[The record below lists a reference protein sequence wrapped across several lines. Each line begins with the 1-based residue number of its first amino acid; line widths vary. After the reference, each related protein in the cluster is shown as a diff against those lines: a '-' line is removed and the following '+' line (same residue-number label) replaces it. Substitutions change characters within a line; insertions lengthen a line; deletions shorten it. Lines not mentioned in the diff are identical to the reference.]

1 MERNRRSRRITA
13 AILLAL
19 LLLLLTACT
28 AGGTTDGGGEEPGPQ
43 EPAEQQEP
51 EEHTEEPTLTPEED
65 PGPEEETA
73 AVPELVWISEYVAG
87 TIEEL
92 ESEFPVTVL
101 YGDTALFYKYTFTAE
116 PIYDEGFITGALDVL
131 AEFLRDFPEG
141 FLQEMYAG
149 DGADH
154 PNHLTFLFT
163 GKLHPEYAG
172 STSNPA
178 AYAYRIGSDQYIVLD
193 VTHDTQLRITL
204 AHESMHTIDAYLD
217 TLTGW
222 DTYPKWSDYLP
233 EGFAYNDSYVGEDGR
248 DYFDTTYTL
257 VSGGPVWF
265 VDVYSKTFA
274 IEDRAVMFQSM
285 FAGTPDAFW
294 VTNKHI
300 TDRMRYMASVIR
312 EHFRCLDGAGPT
324 IWERLL
330 P

>member
-1 MERNRRSRRITA
+1 MERKRRSWRIAA
-13 AILLAL
+13 AILLVL
-19 LLLLLTACT
+19 ILLLTACT
-28 AGGTTDGGGEEPGPQ
+28 AGDTTDSGGEEPRPN

-51 EEHTEEPTLTPEED
+51 EEQTEEQPLPSGED

-87 TIEEL
+87 TIAEL
-92 ESEFPVTVL
+92 EAEFPVTVL
-101 YGDTALFYKYTFTAE
+101 YGDAALFYQYSFTAE
-116 PIYDEGFITGALDVL
+116 PIVDEGYITGALDVL
-131 AEFLRDFPEG
+131 AEFLRDFPDG

-149 DGADH
+149 DGTDH
-154 PNHLTFLFT
+154 PNHLTFLFS
-163 GKLHPEYAG
+163 GKLRPESAA

-178 AYAYRIGSDQYIVLD
+178 AYAYRIGIDQYIALNI
-193 VTHDTQLRITL
+193 THDTQLRITL
-204 AHESMHTIDAYLD
+204 AHETMHAIDSYLD

-222 DTYPKWSDYLP
+222 DTYPEWQNYLP
-233 EGFAYNDSYVGEDGR
+233 EGFEYNNSYVGADGG

-257 VSGGPVWF
+257 VSGTPVWF
-265 VDVYSKTFA
+265 VDVYSKTFDL
-274 IEDRAVMFQSM
+274 EDRAVMFQSM

-300 TDRMRYMASVIR
+300 TNRMKYMAAVIR
-312 EHFRCLDGAGPT
+312 EHFRCLDGAGPA

>member
-1 MERNRRSRRITA
+1 MHRKRYSRKTVA
-13 AILLAL
+13 AAVLLAL
-19 LLLLLTACT
+19 LLLLAACT
-28 AGGTTDGGGEEPGPQ
+28 AGDGGAGTPAEPPVPE
-43 EPAEQQEP
+43 EPAEQIEAP
-51 EEHTEEPTLTPEED
+51 GLTPEDD

-73 AVPELVWISEYVAG
+73 EIPELVWINEHIAG
-87 TIEEL
+87 MIEEL
-92 ESEFPVTVL
+92 EAEFPVTIL
-101 YGDTALFYKYTFTAE
+101 YGEEVTSRQYGFTADLT
-116 PIYDEGFITGALDVL
+116 YDEELLTGTLDVL

-149 DGADH
+149 DGTGH
-154 PNHLTFLFT
+154 PNRLTFLLT
-163 GKLHPEYAG
+163 GKLHPDHAG

-178 AYAYRIGSDQYIVLD
+178 AYTYRDGCNQYIALD
-193 VTHDTQLRITL
+193 ITHDTQLRITL

-222 DTYPKWSDYLP
+222 DTYPEWDDYLP
-233 EGFAYNDSYVGEDGR
+233 EGFTYNGSYVGEDGR
-248 DYFDTTYTL
+248 DYFDTEYTL

-312 EHFRCLDGAGPT
+312 SHFRCLDGAGPV

-330 P
+330 